1 MARKRAGFVRYIK
14 EAFLYRWNVLIFGAA
29 AVAAVISGHADI
41 ALPLVAAGELA
52 YLAGLSTQDKFQK
65 AIDIKAIKEA
75 KGGKLLETGDGEP
88 VSRQARLGAMLG
100 GLSHGSRVR
109 FQRLRSRCIEMQR
122 IAKGVTGQSST
133 SPTAADDLRT
143 PALDK
148 LLWVFLRL
156 LYSQQALQKFLAA
169 TDEEAIKQRISALEK
184 RKETAEKKG
193 DERILRS
200 VIDSVT
206 TETLRLDNYQKA
218 EANADFVAVELDR
231 IEGKISAI
239 IEMGVS
245 NQDAEYISS
254 QVDAVADSMAMT
266 EEAISDLQ
274 SITGLTSEL
283 DEPPS
288 ILESDT
294 EMVEA

>member
-1 MARKRAGFVRYIK
+1 MAPRKRAGFLRYIK
-14 EAFLYRWNVLIFGAA
+14 EAFLYKWNLLFFGAA
-29 AVAAVISGHADI
+29 AAAAVISGHADI
-41 ALPLVAAGELA
+41 ALPLVAAGEIT
-52 YLAGLSTQDKFQK
+52 YLAGLATLPKFQK
-65 AIDIKAIKEA
+65 AIDHKARTEDS
-75 KGGKLLETGDGEP
+75 KLLTPGGEP
-88 VSRQARLGAMLG
+88 ISKQAQLGAMLG
-100 GLSHGSRVR
+100 GLSHSARVR

-122 IAKGVTGQSST
+122 IAKGVTGQSAT
-133 SPTAADDLRT
+133 SSSAADDLRT

-156 LYSQQALQKFLAA
+156 LYSQQALQKFLEA
-169 TDEEAIKQRISALEK
+169 TDEEAIKQRLAELEQRQK
-184 RKETAEKKG
+184 VAEEKKQ
-193 DERILRS
+193 ERILRS
-200 VIDSVT
+200 LADSMA
-206 TETLRLDNYQKA
+206 TEKLRLENYQKA

-245 NQDAEYISS
+245 HQDAEYISS
-254 QVDAVADSMAMT
+254 QVDAVADSMAVT

-283 DEPPS
+283 EGPPA
-288 ILESDT
+288 ILDADVA